1 MRARVNGAFL
11 CFAVAAF
18 ATPVLAQ
25 QTTGAIVGTVKDATG
40 ASLPGVTASL
50 KGPGIVGTQTAVT
63 NETGFYRFPAL
74 PPGAYSLSFALSGFS
89 TLTREGVRVSLGSTS
104 EENAALK
111 LSQLAEEITVSGEAA
126 VINTQGNEVST
137 NYDKDWVRNAP
148 VPRFSFFDLIN
159 AAPGVSAATSEAG
172 GSITSTRSS
181 SLGGSSSDNNYQI
194 DGTDLTS
201 PSDGNAWPYPN
212 TDAIEEIQVLSL
224 GAPAEY
230 GNVQGA
236 VFNVVTR
243 QGSNAFHGDA
253 NFYYQSNGLTGNN
266 TDKTLADG
274 SFADACPT
282 DADPNA
288 RCPFH
293 RNAFQDMTLQLSGPV
308 VQDKLWFF
316 VSYQHQKDAKAV
328 AGTPAEFPTT
338 AKADRVFGK
347 INWQISAKHKLQF
360 AYHND
365 YYHLPFQT
373 SSVEDPKSVAEEHG
387 NNPTPNVTYTWVKS
401 DKTYLE
407 ARFSGFYGSDHGDP
421 TQSGV
426 ARIQPRYLDVDT
438 GLITGGVYSWYDGSI
453 NRTGAS
459 VKISHFADKFLGG
472 SHDFKFGVQYNQG
485 GRDYIIGTNDYIYT
499 YSLSGYPSFGY
510 TQLPWHNGGKERS
523 TGIFVDDTYRI
534 GSRLSLNIGV
544 RFDHARASFDSFPA
558 LDREGNP
565 TGAVSQGIDNVFTWD
580 SPAPRLGFNYKL
592 TSDGKTVLR
601 GHYGRYYR
609 GIITGE
615 FEPAS
620 PAYPPRYLFSGT
632 YDAQGNPQ
640 DLTLVSDNSQ
650 LKVDSHFKNPYTDQF
665 IVGFERELTKD
676 VGLSMNYV
684 YKRGEQYGGWR
695 DTNGQYS
702 LVPYSDTAGAD
713 ASGRDIPVYRLDSE
727 PSASQFLLTN
737 PGEMF
742 TRFSG
747 LTVQLTKRMSHNWQ
761 ATASLVLSKSTGRI
775 ASSLTGPAS
784 SAGAAAGNLF
794 GQNPNDYIN
803 TDERLPSDRPVI
815 GKLQFVYMLP
825 KGFLLGA
832 NYTYQ
837 SGRPWARQVKLSQ
850 DLAGLPTNILAE
862 KLTGDRRVSSQNVL
876 DVRVQKEFSITKTVG
891 LAVFTDM
898 LNLLNNDAYENIG
911 SRLGTSASYGLPTQF
926 ILPRRFLLGAK
937 LKF

>member
-1 MRARVNGAFL
+1 MRARISGVVCLFAF
-11 CFAVAAF
+11 AAF
-18 ATPVLAQ
+18 ATPLLAQ

-40 ASLPGVTASL
+40 ATLPGVTVSL

-63 NETGFYRFPAL
+63 NDAGFYRFAAL
-74 PPGAYSLSFALSGFS
+74 PPGTYSLSFALSGFG

-104 EENAALK
+104 EENSALK
-111 LSQLAEEITVSGEAA
+111 LSQLAEEITVRGEAS
-126 VINTQGNEVST
+126 VVNTQGNEVAT

-243 QGSNAFHGDA
+243 QGSNVFHGDA
-253 NFYYQSNGLTGNN
+253 NFYYQSNGLTGDN
-266 TDKTLADG
+266 TNKTLSDG
-274 SFADACPT
+274 TFADACPT

-293 RNAFQDMTLQLSGPV
+293 RNAFQDMTVQLSGPV
-308 VQDKLWFF
+308 VKDKLWFF
-316 VSYQHQKDAKAV
+316 VSYQHQKDSKAV

-347 INWQISAKHKLQF
+347 VNWQISPKHKLQF

-373 SSVEDPKSVAEEHG
+373 SAVEAPSAVAEEHG
-387 NNPTPNVTYTWVKS
+387 NNPTPNVAYTWVKS

-421 TQSGV
+421 AQASST
-426 ARIQPRYLDVDT
+426 RIQPRYLDLDS
-438 GLITGGVYSWYDGSI
+438 GLITGGIYSWYDGSI

-472 SHDFKFGVQYNQG
+472 SHDFKFGLQYNQG
-485 GRDYIIGTNDYIYT
+485 GRDYVIGNNDYIYT
-499 YSLSGYPSFGY
+499 YSGYPSFGY

-534 GSRLSLNIGV
+534 GSRLSLNLGV

-565 TGAVSQGIDNVFTWD
+565 TGAVSQGIDNVFTWN

-592 TSDGKTVLR
+592 TADGKTVLR

-615 FEPAS
+615 FEPTS
-620 PAYPPRYLFSGT
+620 PAYPPKYLFSGT
-632 YDAQGNPQ
+632 YDEQGSPQ
-640 DLTLVSDNSQ
+640 DLTLVADNSQ
-650 LKVDSHFKNPYTDQF
+650 LSVDSHFKNPYTDQF
-665 IVGFERELTKD
+665 IIGFERELAKD
-676 VGLSMNYV
+676 IGLSMNYV

-695 DTNGQYS
+695 DTTGLYS
-702 LVPYSDTAGAD
+702 RVPYSDTEGSD
-713 ASGRDIPVYRLDSE
+713 ATNQDITVSRLDSD
-727 PSASQFLLTN
+727 PSASHFLLTN

-747 LTVQLTKRMSHNWQ
+747 LTIQLTKRMSHNWQ
-761 ATASLVLSKSTGRI
+761 AMASLVLSKATGRI
-775 ASSLTGPAS
+775 AASLSGPAS
-784 SAGAAAGNLF
+784 AAGAAAGNEF
-794 GQNPNDYIN
+794 GSNPNDYLN
-803 TDERLPSDRPVI
+803 TDGRLPTDRPVI
-815 GKLQFVYMLP
+815 GKLQLVYMFP
-825 KGFLLGA
+825 KGFLVGA

-862 KLTGDRRVSSQNVL
+862 TITGDRRVSSQSVL
-876 DVRVQKEFSITKTVG
+876 DVRVQKEFMLTKEVG
-891 LAVFTDM
+891 LAFFSDM

-911 SRLGTSASYGLPTQF
+911 SRLGTSDSYGLPTQF